1 MKFLEETTSDSELLT
16 SLAGL
21 AIDYKRINYWHKV
34 S

>member
-21 AIDYKRINYWHKV
+21 AIDYKRINY
-34 S
+34 